1 MHILFNSSFFHEV
14 VEGMGCLEE
23 YKPGLAMVV
32 LQFLYAALSL
42 YARAALLQ
50 SMSPRIFLVYR
61 QTIATLV
68 MAPTAYLSNR
78 RSANKVSLKMRSFW
92 MIFFAT
98 LIGVTINQHFYFQGL
113 YLVSTS
119 IASASGNLIPAITFL
134 MAASIGLEKVD
145 IRSLSSIAKVI
156 GTIICVVGAVSM
168 TLFRGHKLLNEGT
181 GWENWIVGCLFLLG
195 STCCWSLWLIL
206 QVPMCKSYPDP
217 IAISAWMCFLA
228 MLQTGVV
235 ALFLEPDPKAW
246 ILSSPD
252 QILCCIYAGIVGSG
266 ISFYVQAWC
275 ISQRGPLF
283 SAMFN
288 PLGTVIVTILAVLLL
303 HEELYLGSLIG
314 ATAVVG
320 GLYAVL
326 WGKVE
331 ERKIKT
337 EADIVDG
344 PMKITV
350 SIDEG
355 KQSCRSDL
363 KEHLLV

>member
-1 MHILFNSSFFHEV
+1 
-14 VEGMGCLEE
+14 MGCLEE
-23 YKPGLAMVV
+23 YKPVLAMVV

-50 SMSPRIFLVYR
+50 GMNPRIFIVYR

-78 RSANKVSLKMRSFW
+78 FFFFSLLASLFR
-92 MIFFAT
+92 
-98 LIGVTINQHFYFQGL
+98 VTINQHFYFQGL
-113 YLVSTS
+113 YLASTS
-119 IASASGNLIPAITFL
+119 IASASSNLIPAITFL
-134 MAASIGLEKVD
+134 MAASIRLEKVD
-145 IRSLSSIAKVI
+145 MRSLSSIAKVI

-168 TLFRGHKLLNEGT
+168 TLFRGG
-181 GWENWIVGCLFLLG
+181 GENWIVGCLFLLG

-206 QVPMCKSYPDP
+206 QVPMCKTYPDP

-246 ILSSPD
+246 ILSSPN

-303 HEELYLGSLIG
+303 HEELYLGSLVG

-326 WGKVE
+326 WGKAE
-331 ERKIKT
+331 ERKIQT

-344 PMKITV
+344 PMKITI
-350 SIDEG
+350 STDEG